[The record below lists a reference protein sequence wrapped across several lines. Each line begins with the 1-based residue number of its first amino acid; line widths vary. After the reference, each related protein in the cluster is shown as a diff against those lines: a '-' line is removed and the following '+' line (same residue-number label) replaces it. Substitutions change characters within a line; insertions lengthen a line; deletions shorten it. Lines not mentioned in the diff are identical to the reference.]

1 MAAFAGAISPT
12 FGVFYQKIA
21 PSSTEYMNPTMLSSI
36 IIGAVN
42 GCVSG
47 GAITFLITV
56 AINIYTSWKRKV
68 TVIGLS
74 EFIGSEIYA
83 REIWTEF
90 INNDLIELY
99 KDQKEEGRF
108 KNVKIIEFGDIPL
121 AYKNAATEYF
131 KKFEVMKCCCCK
143 SSYCYN
149 VLKNTIISSTV
160 GLIVG
165 ALVGYAKFSFE

>member
-1 MAAFAGAISPT
+1 
-12 FGVFYQKIA
+12 
-21 PSSTEYMNPTMLSSI
+21 MNPTMLSSI
-36 IIGAVN
+36 IIGAVY

-90 INNDLIELY
+90 INNDLIDLY
-99 KDQKEEGRF
+99 KD
-108 KNVKIIEFGDIPL
+108 
-121 AYKNAATEYF
+121 
-131 KKFEVMKCCCCK
+131 
-143 SSYCYN
+143 
-149 VLKNTIISSTV
+149 
-160 GLIVG
+160 
-165 ALVGYAKFSFE
+165 